1 MNKQG
6 IYLLALL
13 TLSFASSLS
22 AQTTRAEYWLDA
34 DPGRG
39 KATAVNVNPENA
51 SIDIPTE
58 ALAYGWHIA
67 GIRVQQGRWSQTY
80 THRFYKAAPQPT
92 EFGELSGAEYWVNTD
107 PGRGRATP
115 IPFTDGQTAFTL
127 DLETDG
133 LEPGFYT
140 VGMRARYGDVWSQT
154 YTHRFF
160 IAAPGPA
167 ATELTAAEYWL
178 DNDPGRGL
186 ALPLAVTDGQ
196 TEIELD
202 VLQTDTLKE
211 GYHTLGLRVRYG
223 DVWSQTYTHRFF
235 RTEKHSVATQIEA
248 IEAYWDADTTHIAL
262 VPFTQVGDSV
272 VINGYDFPTDTL
284 SYGLHYLYIHAKA
297 NGVWSILNRYEVCKN
312 AIPQFS
318 LIADTICVGE
328 DALIIDETKEVQ
340 PTTTYAWDFNGD
352 GKVDDTSA
360 GDQVYT
366 YSKAGKYTITLTI
379 QTGEGCESVYTKDLV
394 VLTKSAPTVQLTRD
408 KKAICEGESVIFTA
422 TPTNGGDQPR
432 YTWYKNNVEIA
443 GEKEAQLTLSDLKD
457 KDTIQVK
464 LTTNN
469 KCASSTT
476 ALSSKLIQTVYALPE
491 IEFTFAETYYTDE
504 NAFSLTG
511 KATPAGGTFYINDAV
526 AKLFNP
532 KTNPVGTYTVR
543 YEVTNNNGCKA
554 EAETTFELKERP
566 IDPTANENIT
576 NELIPTKVLINDV
589 IFILRG
595 DKTYTIDGR
604 LVR

>member
-6 IYLLALL
+6 KYILALL
-13 TLSFASSLS
+13 SLCFSCVLS

-34 DPGRG
+34 DPGQG
-39 KATAVNVNPENA
+39 YATTVMVTPDAA
-51 SIDIPTE
+51 SVDIPTA
-58 ALAYGWHIA
+58 ALSYGWHIA
-67 GIRVQQGRWSQTY
+67 GMRVQQGRWSQTY
-80 THRFYKAAPQPT
+80 THRFFKAAPQPT
-92 EFGELSGAEYWVNTD
+92 EFGELSGAEYWINTD
-107 PGRGRATP
+107 PGQGNATAL
-115 IPFTDGQTAFTL
+115 PFTAGQTAFML
-127 DLETDG
+127 DIPTNG
-133 LEPGFYT
+133 LEGDFYIAGLR
-140 VGMRARYGDVWSQT
+140 VRYGDVWSQT

-160 IAAPGPA
+160 IASPGPA

-186 ALPLAVTDGQ
+186 ALPLAVTAGQ
-196 TEIELD
+196 TEIALD
-202 VLQTDTLKE
+202 VLQTDTLTE

-235 RTEKHSVATQIEA
+235 RTEKHSFATQIEA
-248 IEAYWDADTTHIAL
+248 IEAYWDADTTHIAV

-272 VINGYDFPTDTL
+272 VIDGYDFPTDTL

-297 NGVWSILNRYEVCKN
+297 NGVWSILNRYDVCKN

-318 LIADTICVGE
+318 VLQDTLCLGDE
-328 DALIIDETKEVQ
+328 LIILDESQDVQ
-340 PTTTYAWDFNGD
+340 PETSYAWDMDGD
-352 GKVDDTSA
+352 GKTDYTDK
-360 GDQVYT
+360 GDLLYT

-379 QTGEGCESVYTKDLV
+379 QTGEGCESVYTKDVV
-394 VLTKSAPTVQLTRD
+394 VLTKSAPTVKLTRD
-408 KKAICEGESVIFTA
+408 KNAICEGESVIFTA
-422 TPTNGGDQPR
+422 TPTNGGDQPL

-457 KDTIQVK
+457 KDTIQVQ
-464 LTTNN
+464 LTTSN

-476 ALSSKLIQTVYALPE
+476 ALSSKLTQTVYALPV
-491 IEFTFAETYYTDE
+491 IEFLFAETYYTDE
-504 NAFSLTG
+504 NAFSLTNL
-511 KATPAGGTFYINDAV
+511 ATPTGGTFYINDV
-526 AKLFNP
+526 EAKLFNP
-532 KTNPVGTYTVR
+532 KTNETGTYTVR
-543 YEVTNNNGCKA
+543 YEVTNNNGCKS

-595 DKTYTIDGR
+595 DKTYTITGQE
-604 LVR
+604 VK